1 MRIMITGGCGF
12 LGSNLVKRLL
22 SDGHSVTVL
31 DNMQTSVP
39 GRSADLEKLG
49 AQVRECDI
57 TEQLPIGLRDE
68 ARFDRIYHLACAAS
82 PPKYQINPVHTLLT
96 NVIGTKNILDYAFHT
111 GGRVLLSSTSEVYGD
126 PLEHPQK
133 ETYRGNVNPYGPR
146 ACYDE
151 GKRAAETLMYEA
163 KGIETQVVR
172 IFNTYGPLMDPT
184 DGRVVSNFINQALRG
199 DDITI
204 YGDGT
209 QTRSICYVDDLID
222 GLIAAMESGYERPV
236 NLGNPTEMSM
246 NTLALAIRDIVGTK
260 SAIVHKPLPMDD
272 PTVRCPDI
280 SLAKRVLD
288 WEPKVTP
295 SEGLV
300 KTVEYFRSIA

>member
-1 MRIMITGGCGF
+1 MITGGCGF